1 MLNNEIG
8 EALFSWKSLD
18 HIDPRECYND
28 PGSTGVA
35 ESSAWDYFVSG
46 WTLYAY
52 SQTTHFIIS
61 TSTLLK
67 KILKAITSYLLDTVM
82 PSTRFLHLPARS
94 FGPSTAV
101 TLVLTWAEVPIS
113 SGSTM
118 PAGSTTTLRSAF
130 STMPPV
136 HGNLTRGWQG
146 VSY

>member
-1 MLNNEIG
+1 MAG
-8 EALFSWKSLD
+8 PS
-18 HIDPRECYND
+18 
-28 PGSTGVA
+28 
-35 ESSAWDYFVSG
+35 
-46 WTLYAY
+46 YAY

-82 PSTRFLHLPARS
+82 RSTRFLHLPVRS

-146 VSY
+146 VSYWTWTPMPCPSLWRTSTCHGTKLCRRVREVCKSRQMGTISWGE